1 MDTLLNDKNNNTNN
15 NLNDKI
21 KNYFIDHEIIIKDDD
36 DNYTIF
42 KKFLLKYKRVI
53 GLILLVILLVLGYYC
68 NPYNINNQ
76 NETENIK
83 YKQTGGAGAALAGL
97 AANAGPSI
105 ADAAA
110 KVGPSK
116 FDQIAAKSQA
126 GYNTKKEKVMAS
138 LKESKEKAIQGL
150 KNSPTAMFDAGA
162 AVAHKFK
169 DNAGVIYQV
178 LYSIAIFIVICVVA
192 IPSLALIV
200 IGIICYFLLRDKMKV
215 IKGL

>member
-1 MDTLLNDKNNNTNN
+1 MDTLLNDITL
-15 NLNDKI
+15 LNDKI
-21 KNYFIDHEIIIKDDD
+21 KNYFINHEIIIKDDD

-42 KKFLLKYKRVI
+42 KKILLKYKRVI

-68 NPYNINNQ
+68 NPYNINDHINNQ

-83 YKQTGGAGAALAGL
+83 YKQTGGAGALAGL
-97 AANAGPSI
+97 AAQAGPSI

-110 KVGPSK
+110 QAGPSK

-192 IPSLALIV
+192 IPSLALLV